1 MNDVKD
7 SVEYAHTEIKDL
19 KTENEMRKVSTEETK
34 QRIEKLEKENQ
45 MLINSVVDLKAR
57 SMCDKLLFFNIQGT
71 EKENTTGIIHKL
83 LEEKMEMEDAAR
95 KVKIDITSF
104 RETTKR
110 IRESATNSCKTQLS
124 SG

>member
-45 MLINSVVDLKAR
+45 MLINSVVDL
-57 SMCDKLLFFNIQGT
+57 
-71 EKENTTGIIHKL
+71 
-83 LEEKMEMEDAAR
+83 
-95 KVKIDITSF
+95 
-104 RETTKR
+104 
-110 IRESATNSCKTQLS
+110 ES
-124 SG
+124 